1 MKKIINTKKKN
12 KMENPLLEMNKDSKN
27 MDLAKEWLAYIL
39 KFEADNNK
47 NREMKIKL
55 PIETVDELPVKVLIK
70 FGRAK
75 CSSRHVNRVE
85 GGNHIHSIVYTNLV
99 ILLVT
104 SDKILCDNN
113 YEYRNLYIKTLSYTQ
128 PQEQKDWTLDIL
140 QQSIVSI
147 ISILNSIKFNSY
159 ATRFDYDGYTN
170 IKLLKDIFKGDN
182 ITHLD
187 QSCCICH
194 DDTQCKTKCGHNMCL
209 RCWSK
214 LKVEKRCDSCE
225 DEDCEC
231 DFDEG
236 HTILCEGH
244 TCPICRNFMKILD
257 E

>member
-1 MKKIINTKKKN
+1 M
-12 KMENPLLEMNKDSKN
+12 
-27 MDLAKEWLAYIL
+27 
-39 KFEADNNK
+39 
-47 NREMKIKL
+47 
-55 PIETVDELPVKVLIK
+55 
-70 FGRAK
+70 
-75 CSSRHVNRVE
+75 
-85 GGNHIHSIVYTNLV
+85 
-99 ILLVT
+99 
-104 SDKILCDNN
+104 
-113 YEYRNLYIKTLSYTQ
+113 
-128 PQEQKDWTLDIL
+128 
-140 QQSIVSI
+140 
-147 ISILNSIKFNSY
+147 
-159 ATRFDYDGYTN
+159 
-170 IKLLKDIFKGDN
+170 KDIFKGDN